1 MFVEFTQKTCDKVQ
15 RRFVNRKCAL
25 KIWLYVN
32 SVDCA
37 MQCVLT
43 NVLTSQLS
51 REILAVHVVQ
61 QLGHLLHVEDVKVVE
76 VFIHQLA
83 FTRDK

>member
-1 MFVEFTQKTCDKVQ
+1 MIGYIWDNF
-15 RRFVNRKCAL
+15 
-25 KIWLYVN
+25 WLYVN

-37 MQCVLT
+37 MQYVLT

-61 QLGHLLHVEDVKVVE
+61 QLGHLLHVEDVEVVE
-76 VFIHQLA
+76 GFIHQLA
-83 FTRDK
+83 FSRDKQVFLHAF